1 VTSRHFSW
9 RRIVR
14 DSLVLLGIIAA
25 GVYWWYLTSTGGQPV
40 DVRAYWAADPAN
52 LYAPALGGQT
62 TNAYLY
68 TPAFEFIVGWWRSL
82 PFEVFVAIWRAILLA
97 LLVWVAGPFTIFVLF
112 TEPVAAEV
120 NAGNIQIMLAAAIV
134 IGFRYS
140 ASWAF
145 VLLTKVTPG
154 IGLIWF
160 AMRRRWR
167 DLGIALGVTAAIAA
181 VSFVLHPELWR
192 DYLAFLSGGLTGG
205 ASAGVAPYYL
215 PFSVRLIPA
224 LAFIVWGGWKGYRWP
239 VVVGSTLALP
249 VYYIISTSMLVG
261 VLPFARE
268 ALGKWLDGRFPGT
281 AAPAPAQPATAA
293 PDAA

>member
-1 VTSRHFSW
+1 VSRRITW
-9 RRIVR
+9 RRIIR
-14 DSLVLLGIIAA
+14 DGLVLLGILAA
-25 GVYWWYLTSTGGQPV
+25 VLYWWYLTTTGGDPV
-40 DVRAYWAADPAN
+40 DVRAYWVADPAN
-52 LYAPALGGQT
+52 LYGGALNGET

-68 TPAFEFIVGWWRSL
+68 SPAFEFVVGWWRWI

-97 LLVWVAGPFTIFVLF
+97 LLVWLAGPFTIFVLF
-112 TEPVAAEV
+112 TVPVASEI

-134 IGFRYS
+134 IGFRFS

-167 DLGIALGVTAAIAA
+167 DLAIAFGVTAAIVA
-181 VSFVLHPELWR
+181 VSFALHPDRWF
-192 DYLAFLSGGLTGG
+192 DYLALLTGSP
-205 ASAGVAPYYL
+205 APAVAPYYL
-215 PFSVRLIPA
+215 PFWVRLGPA
-224 LAFIVWGGWKGYRWP
+224 LAFIVFGGWRGYRWP

-249 VYYIISTSMLVG
+249 VFYFISPAMLVG

-268 ALGKWLDGRFPGT
+268 ALGRLLDGRDSRP
-281 AAPAPAQPATAA
+281 AAPPLLVRS
-293 PDAA
+293 DA